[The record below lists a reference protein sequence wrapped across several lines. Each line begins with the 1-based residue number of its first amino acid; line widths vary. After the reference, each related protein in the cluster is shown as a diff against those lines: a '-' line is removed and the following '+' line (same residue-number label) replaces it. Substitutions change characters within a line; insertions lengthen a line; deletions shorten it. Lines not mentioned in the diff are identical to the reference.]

1 MAKYDVAFLL
11 VPKFSMI
18 ALYGAVEPLR
28 VANRFAGDVFAWR
41 FLSINGDAVTA
52 SNGIPVSVSGRL
64 SDVGKPAMA
73 VVSASYEHERGMA
86 APMLTALRKLARLG
100 VQLGAIDTG
109 PFILARAGLLDGYR
123 ATCHWESLPGFRESF
138 PDVQVADARYEMDRD
153 RLTSAGGAAAIDMML
168 AWIGKLLGRELAVV
182 VADQLVHF
190 RTPEDMGQGRATAQA
205 RYRTAD
211 RRLLAVIAAME
222 QQMEEPL
229 GAHAL
234 AGLAN
239 VSVRQMERLFREQL
253 KARPMGFYRTLRLE
267 RAEQLLN
274 YSSLPVRDVAL
285 ATGFSTLAEFSR
297 AFTMRYGLAPSRFR
311 RSGSPLA
318 NQSDLGIP

>member
-1 MAKYDVAFLL
+1 MTKYNVTFLL

-28 VANRFAGDVFAWR
+28 IANRFAGDVFAWR
-41 FLSINGDAVTA
+41 FLSVDGEAVAA
-52 SNGIPVSVSGRL
+52 SNGIPVSVSGKL
-64 SDVGKPAMA
+64 GDVGKPAMA

-86 APMLTALRKLARLG
+86 KPMLSTLRKLARVG

-138 PDVQVADARYEMDRD
+138 PAVLATEALFEMDRD

-168 AWIGKLLGRELAVV
+168 AWIGNLLGQALAVA

-190 RTPEDMGQGRATAQA
+190 RAPEDAGQVRASARA
-205 RYRTAD
+205 RYRTGD
-211 RRLLAVIAAME
+211 PRLLAMIAAME

-229 GAHAL
+229 SAVAL
-234 AGLAN
+234 AALAN
-239 VSVRQMERLFREQL
+239 VSVRQMERLFQTQL
-253 KARPMGFYRTLRLE
+253 RARPMGFYRALRLE
-267 RAEQLLN
+267 RAERLLN
-274 YSSLPVRDVAL
+274 YSQLSVRDVAL

-297 AFTMRYGLAPSRFR
+297 AFRSRCGLAPQRFR

-318 NQSDLGIP
+318 NQPDLGIP